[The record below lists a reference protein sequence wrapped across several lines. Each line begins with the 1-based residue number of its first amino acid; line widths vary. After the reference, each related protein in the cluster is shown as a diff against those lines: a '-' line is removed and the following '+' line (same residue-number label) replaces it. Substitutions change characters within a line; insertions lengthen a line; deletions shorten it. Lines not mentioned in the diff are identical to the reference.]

1 MRKLAKA
8 INALNDNKIPAR
20 IHAILAREAD
30 KAVVFRRGPSSK
42 TAILEWDLQADK
54 FKLGQ
59 WFYGSFY
66 PYRCDISPD
75 GRHLVYFAAKYG
87 RGSSIDKYITERVEA
102 ETGPFSWKNHSVY
115 FRRRDEIAADAK
127 TGKEI
132 ERQVRAGEYYDCS
145 WTAISRVPYL
155 KAVDLWFNG
164 SGWNGGGLFIDNKR
178 VAINHPPHTKDVR
191 RNGGRFIEV
200 APPNFCEGWGQCGGE
215 CPMGYFPR
223 LVRDGW
229 KWTSRSAELDVF
241 EKPLS
246 RGLTLRK
253 MFHCVWNSK
262 SRVEGRGVYW
272 ESHKICAA
280 DGNVVVDGVN
290 WSWADFDKHRKRV
303 VFAESGSVFALHTK
317 NIDGAPQKLHDFND
331 MKYERIQAPY

>member
-1 MRKLAKA
+1 MP
-8 INALNDNKIPAR
+8 ISESKIPAR

-42 TAILEWDLQADK
+42 TAILEWDLKADK

-75 GRHLVYFAAKYG
+75 GRHLVYFTAKYG
-87 RGSSIDKYITERVEA
+87 RGSSIDKYIVERVEA
-102 ETGPFSWKNHSVY
+102 EVGPFSWGNHSSY

-155 KAVDLWFNG
+155 KAFDLWFNG
-164 SGWNGGGLFIDNKR
+164 SGWNGGGLFVDNKR
-178 VAINHPPHTKDVR
+178 VAINHLPHTKDVKR
-191 RNGGRFIEV
+191 AGGRFVEV
-200 APPNFCEGWGQCGGE
+200 DPPKFCEGWGECKGE
-215 CPMGYFPR
+215 CAMVYFPR

-229 KWTSRSAELDVF
+229 KYTSRSAALDVF
-241 EKPLS
+241 EKPLF
-246 RGLTLRK
+246 RGLILRK

-262 SRVEGRGVYW
+262 LRVEGRGVYW
-272 ESHKICAA
+272 ESHEICDA
-280 DGNVVVDGVN
+280 DGRTVVDGAN
-290 WSWADFDKHRKRV
+290 WTWADFDKPRKRV
-303 VFAESGSVFALHTK
+303 VFAEGGAIFDLHDK
-317 NIDGAPQKLHDFND
+317 KIEGEPKKLHDFND
-331 MKYERIQAPY
+331 MKYERILAPY

>member
-1 MRKLAKA
+1 MQTSE
-8 INALNDNKIPAR
+8 NKIPAR

-42 TAILEWDLQADK
+42 TAILEWDLKADK

-87 RGSSIDKYITERVEA
+87 RASSIDKYIAERAGEY
-102 ETGPFSWKNHSVY
+102 TGNFSWEKYQSY
-115 FRRRDEIAADAK
+115 LRRRDEIAADAK

-155 KAVDLWFNG
+155 KAFDLWFNG
-164 SGWNGGGLFIDNKR
+164 SGWNGGGLFVDNKR
-178 VAINHPPHTKDVR
+178 VAINHLPHTKDVKR
-191 RNGGRFIEV
+191 AGGRFVEV
-200 APPNFCEGWGQCGGE
+200 APPKLCEGWGECKGE
-215 CPMGYFPR
+215 CAMVYFPR

-229 KWTSRSAELDVF
+229 KYTSRSAALDVF

-246 RGLTLRK
+246 RGLILRK

-262 SRVEGRGVYW
+262 LRVEGRGVYW
-272 ESHKICAA
+272 ESHEICDAE
-280 DGNVVVDGVN
+280 GKTVVDGAN
-290 WSWADFDKHRKRV
+290 WTWADFDKPRKRV
-303 VFAESGSVFALHTK
+303 VFDEGGAIFALRAA
-317 NIDGAPQKLHDFND
+317 NIQGEAKKLHDFND
-331 MKYERIQAPY
+331 MKYERKQAPY

>member
-1 MRKLAKA
+1 MRLEMQTSE
-8 INALNDNKIPAR
+8 NKIPAR

-42 TAILEWDLQADK
+42 TAILEWDLKADK

-87 RGSSIDKYITERVEA
+87 RGSSIDKYIAERAGEY
-102 ETGPFSWKNHSVY
+102 TGNFSWEKYQSY
-115 FRRRDEIAADAK
+115 LRRRDEIAADAK

-155 KAVDLWFNG
+155 KAFDLWFNG
-164 SGWNGGGLFIDNKR
+164 SGWNGGGLFVDNKR
-178 VAINHPPHTKDVR
+178 VAINHLPHTKDVKR
-191 RNGGRFIEV
+191 AGGRFVEV
-200 APPNFCEGWGQCGGE
+200 APPKFCDGWGECKGE
-215 CPMGYFPR
+215 CAMVYFPR

-229 KWTSRSAELDVF
+229 KWTSQSAALDVF
-241 EKPLS
+241 EKTLS

-253 MFHCVWNSK
+253 QFHC
-262 SRVEGRGVYW
+262 GRPAAGHGCYW
-272 ESHKICAA
+272 ESHEICDA
-280 DGNVVVDGVN
+280 DGRTVVDGAN
-290 WSWADFDKHRKRV
+290 WTWADFDKPRKRV
-303 VFAESGSVFALHTK
+303 VFAEGGAIFDLHDK
-317 NIDGAPQKLHDFND
+317 KIEGEPKKLHDFND
-331 MKYERIQAPY
+331 MKYERKQAPY

>member
-1 MRKLAKA
+1 MQTSE
-8 INALNDNKIPAR
+8 NKIPAR

-42 TAILEWDLQADK
+42 TAILEWDLKADK

-87 RGSSIDKYITERVEA
+87 RGSSIDKYIAERVEA
-102 ETGPFSWKNHSVY
+102 EVGPFSWGNHSSY

-155 KAVDLWFNG
+155 KAFDLWFNG
-164 SGWNGGGLFIDNKR
+164 SGWNGGGLFVDNKR
-178 VAINHPPHTKDVR
+178 VAINHLPHTKDVKR
-191 RNGGRFIEV
+191 AGGRFVEV
-200 APPNFCEGWGQCGGE
+200 APPKFCDGWGECKGE
-215 CPMGYFPR
+215 CAMVYFPR

-229 KWTSRSAELDVF
+229 KWTSRSAALDVF
-241 EKPLS
+241 EKPLF

-253 MFHCVWNSK
+253 LFHCVWNSK
-262 SRVEGRGVYW
+262 LRVEGRGVYW
-272 ESHKICAA
+272 ESHEICA
-280 DGNVVVDGVN
+280 DSGKTVVDGAN
-290 WSWADFDKHRKRV
+290 WSWADFDKPRKRV
-303 VFAESGSVFALHTK
+303 VFVESGAIFALHDM
-317 NIDGAPQKLHDFND
+317 NIEGEPVKLHDFND
-331 MKYERIQAPY
+331 MKYERMQAPY

>member
-1 MRKLAKA
+1 MQTSKS
-8 INALNDNKIPAR
+8 KIPAR
-20 IHAILAREAD
+20 IHAILAREAG
-30 KAVVFRRGPSSK
+30 KAVIFRRGPSSK
-42 TAILEWDLQADK
+42 TAILEWDLQTDK

-87 RGSSIDKYITERVEA
+87 RGSSIDRFITERVEA
-102 ETGPFSWKNHSVY
+102 EVGEIGPLSFAWDRDRYKRY
-115 FRRRDEIAADAK
+115 LRRRDEIVADAK
-127 TGKEI
+127 TRKEI
-132 ERQVRAGEYYDCS
+132 DRQVRAGEYYDCS
-145 WTAISRVPYL
+145 WTAVSRVPYL
-155 KAVDLWFNG
+155 KAFDLWFNG

-200 APPNFCEGWGQCGGE
+200 PPPKFCEGWGQCGGE
-215 CPMGYFPR
+215 CPMVYFPQ

-262 SRVEGRGVYW
+262 LRVEGRGVYW
-272 ESHKICAA
+272 ESHEICDA
-280 DGNVVVDGVN
+280 DGNVVMDGVN
-290 WSWADFDKHRKRV
+290 WSWADFDKPRKRV
-303 VFAESGSVFALHTK
+303 VFAESGSIFALHAA
-317 NIDGAPQKLHDFND
+317 NIQGEPKKLHDFND

>member
-1 MRKLAKA
+1 MQTSE
-8 INALNDNKIPAR
+8 NKIPAR

-42 TAILEWDLQADK
+42 TAILEWDLNADK

-87 RGSSIDKYITERVEA
+87 RGSSIDKYIAERAEA
-102 ETGPFSWKNHSVY
+102 EEGPSSVY
-115 FRRRDEIAADAK
+115 YYRKYKEIAADAK

-155 KAVDLWFNG
+155 KAFDLWFNG
-164 SGWNGGGLFIDNKR
+164 SGWNGGGLFVDNKR
-178 VAINHPPHTKDVR
+178 VAINHLPHTKDVKR
-191 RNGGRFIEV
+191 AGGRFVEV
-200 APPNFCEGWGQCGGE
+200 APPKLCEGWGECKGE
-215 CPMGYFPR
+215 CAMVYFPR

-229 KWTSRSAELDVF
+229 KYTSRSAALDVF
-241 EKPLS
+241 EKPLF
-246 RGLTLRK
+246 RGLILRK

-262 SRVEGRGVYW
+262 LRVEGRGVYW
-272 ESHKICAA
+272 ESHEICDA
-280 DGNVVVDGVN
+280 DGNVVVDGAN
-290 WSWADFDKHRKRV
+290 WSWADFDKPRKRV
-303 VFAESGSVFALHTK
+303 VFAESGLIFALRAVDIQDEPK
-317 NIDGAPQKLHDFND
+317 KLHDFND